1 LPAPVTLE
9 ANQTYDLVSSET
21 AGGDLWYDWNQT
33 VTSTGGLS
41 VISTVWSYPGG
52 PYIAARVAASARVWW
67 ISRVC
72 PGVPLGK
79 MAAVDAYR
87 GIREFWIVSTLLRIE
102 SEVAGLPARDQ
113 KILLAWLQGR
123 LATMPEPAGEIP
135 ETLRIFR
142 ELQKEI
148 GLTEKAAAA
157 WKSAVQDGRR

>member
-1 LPAPVTLE
+1 
-9 ANQTYDLVSSET
+9 
-21 AGGDLWYDWNQT
+21 
-33 VTSTGGLS
+33 
-41 VISTVWSYPGG
+41 
-52 PYIAARVAASARVWW
+52 
-67 ISRVC
+67 
-72 PGVPLGK
+72 

-87 GIREFWIVSTLLRIE
+87 GILEFWILSTLLRTE

-135 ETLRIFR
+135 ETLRSFR